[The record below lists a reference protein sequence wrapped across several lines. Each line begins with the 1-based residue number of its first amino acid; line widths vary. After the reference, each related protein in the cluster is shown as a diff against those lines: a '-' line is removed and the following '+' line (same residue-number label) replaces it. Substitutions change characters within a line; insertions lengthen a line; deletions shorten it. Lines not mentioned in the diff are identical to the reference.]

1 MRPVAPKPIRLSSPP
16 ARCPIETVNH
26 LDVERATA
34 AIALYNDIRTSLEAS
49 GWTEAPERTT
59 PGYWWH
65 HPSHP
70 GTFSM
75 SAAHGQWRLD
85 IEAQKQQKALFDE
98 NERRFFESPLPQ
110 EE

>member
-1 MRPVAPKPIRLSSPP
+1 MRPIDEKAIRLSSP
-16 ARCPIETVNH
+16 AKSPIETVNF

-34 AIALYNDIRTSLEAS
+34 AIALYNDIRTSLQAS

-65 HPSHP
+65 HPDHP
-70 GTFSM
+70 GTFAM

-85 IEAQKQQKALFDE
+85 IEAQKR
-98 NERRFFESPLPQ
+98 ER
-110 EE
+110 